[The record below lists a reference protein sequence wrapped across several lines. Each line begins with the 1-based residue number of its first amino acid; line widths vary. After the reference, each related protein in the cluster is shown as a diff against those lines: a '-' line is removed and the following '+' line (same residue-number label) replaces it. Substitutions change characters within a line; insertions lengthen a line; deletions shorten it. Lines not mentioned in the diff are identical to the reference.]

1 MNFKY
6 VLCFLGG
13 VGAGGI
19 GGYFVAKKK
28 LQKKADETLEELTG
42 EFTDTVNKNNSY
54 IEELEKQ
61 LKDWNRST
69 LDIAKDF
76 VDDNAAYASESEDP
90 EEPEV
95 LEEPEAE
102 GAPEEEPFSEMDIYA
117 IGIADFMQDAKY
129 DKQYLTYYRGNE
141 CFVDSGDNT
150 ISNPTAILGDMV
162 DMCYIY
168 QGDVMYVR
176 NTRTGIDYQIDFDD
190 DAFDG
195 GV

>member
-1 MNFKY
+1 MNLKY

-13 VGAGGI
+13 VGVGGV
-19 GGYFVAKKK
+19 GGYFVAKKQ
-28 LQKKADETLEELTG
+28 LQKKADETLDELTN
-42 EFTDTVNKNNSY
+42 EFTDTVNKNNDY

-69 LDIAKDF
+69 IDIADSY
-76 VDDNAAYASESEDP
+76 VYASKSEDP
-90 EEPEV
+90 KEPEV
-95 LEEPEAE
+95 FEEEAKE
-102 GAPEEEPFSEMDIYA
+102 EAPEEEAYGELDIYA

-129 DKQYLTYYRGNE
+129 DKQYITYYRGNE
-141 CFVDSGDNT
+141 LFVDSGDTVIN
-150 ISNPTAILGDMV
+150 NPKAILGDMV

-176 NTRTGIDYQIDFDD
+176 NTKTAIDYQIDFDD

>member
-13 VGAGGI
+13 LGAGGI
-19 GGYFVAKKK
+19 GGYFVAKKQ
-28 LQKKADETLEELTG
+28 LQKKSDETLEELTS
-42 EFTDTVNKNNSY
+42 EFTDTVNKNNNY
-54 IEELEKQ
+54 IAELEKQ

-69 LDIAKDF
+69 IDIADSY
-76 VDDNAAYASESEDP
+76 VYASKSDDP

-95 LEEPEAE
+95 MDEPEE
-102 GAPEEEPFSEMDIYA
+102 EKEEAPEEEPFSEMDIYA

-141 CFVDSGDNT
+141 CFVDSSDNA

-195 GV
+195 GE